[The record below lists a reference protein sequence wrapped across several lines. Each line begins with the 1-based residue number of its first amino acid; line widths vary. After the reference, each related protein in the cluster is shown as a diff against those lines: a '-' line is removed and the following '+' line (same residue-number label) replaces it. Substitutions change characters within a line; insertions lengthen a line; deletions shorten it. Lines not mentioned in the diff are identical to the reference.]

1 MATII
6 YKDKF
11 KDRFSE
17 NQVVVERVKFSEKL
31 RIILFFLKK
40 GQIVDIHT
48 SPLNV
53 IVTVLE
59 GSGKFFIGNKEEY
72 RDLKAGDTLIY
83 DPSEPHGFE
92 ATEDMIVQ
100 AVITG

>member
-6 YKDKF
+6 YKENF

-17 NQVVVERVKFSEKL
+17 NQVVVERIKFSEKL
-31 RIILFFLKK
+31 KVILFFLKK
-40 GQIVDIHT
+40 GQIVDLHT

-83 DPSEPHGFE
+83 DPNEPHGFE
-92 ATEDMIVQ
+92 ATEDMIIQ